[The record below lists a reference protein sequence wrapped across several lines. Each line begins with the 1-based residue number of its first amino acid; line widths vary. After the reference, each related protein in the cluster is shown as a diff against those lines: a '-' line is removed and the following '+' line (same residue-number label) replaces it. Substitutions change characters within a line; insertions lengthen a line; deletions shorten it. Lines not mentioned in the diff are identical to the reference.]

1 MTPRPT
7 DLPGVVLVELA
18 AFRDP
23 RGQFAETYQRDRYRA
38 AGITAEFVQDNA
50 SSSRRGVLR
59 GLHYRVGRPEGK
71 LVHVTRGEVFDV
83 AVDIRR
89 SSPTFGRW
97 FGTVLSADNRC
108 QLWIPPGF
116 AHGFLA
122 LTDADLAYKI
132 TETYAPGDERAIR
145 WDDPDLAIAWPLGG
159 PGGEPGDRIDPLL
172 SPKDA
177 AAPAFAA
184 SELLP

>member
-1 MTPRPT
+1 
-7 DLPGVVLVELA
+7 
-18 AFRDP
+18 
-23 RGQFAETYQRDRYRA
+23 
-38 AGITAEFVQDNA
+38 
-50 SSSRRGVLR
+50 
-59 GLHYRVGRPEGK
+59 
-71 LVHVTRGEVFDV
+71 
-83 AVDIRR
+83 
-89 SSPTFGRW
+89 
-97 FGTVLSADNRC
+97 VLSADNHC

-159 PGGEPGDRIDPLL
+159 PLGKPGARIDPLL

>member
-18 AFRDP
+18 AFRDA

-97 FGTVLSADNRC
+97 FGTVLSADNHC

-122 LTDADLAYKI
+122 LSDADLAYKI

-159 PGGEPGDRIDPLL
+159 PGDPIVPLL

>member
-7 DLPGVVLVELA
+7 DLPGVVLVDLPV
-18 AFRDP
+18 FRDA
-23 RGQFAETYQRDRYRA
+23 RGQFTETYQRERYRA
-38 AGITAEFVQDNA
+38 AGIAAEFVQDNA
-50 SSSRRGVLR
+50 SSSQRGALR

-71 LVHVTRGEVFDV
+71 LIHVTRGEVFDV
-83 AVDIRR
+83 AVDIRH

-97 FGTVLSADNRC
+97 FGTVLSAANHC

-116 AHGFLA
+116 AHGFFA
-122 LTDADLAYKI
+122 ISDADVAYKI

-145 WDDPDLAIAWPLGG
+145 WDDHDLAIAWPLGG
-159 PGGEPGDRIDPLL
+159 ATPLV
-172 SPKDA
+172 SAKDA

-184 SELLP
+184 AELLP